1 MDIAISQATRPN
13 APSDGVD
20 WNFALNKCTAE
31 ARDADHHAGN
41 LTNWRQEYDQI
52 SDGAFYGRIDEFAFD
67 RLQVFREHTSHSLR
81 QQCNVWD
88 NSLWLGIPATDRPCR
103 INGLPVQEN
112 EVMCRPGSCDFE
124 LVTPND
130 FDILGIVV
138 DREMLNQAAKIQG
151 RPLHE
156 SRLDQPRLR
165 LAEGTMRGLRYVLD
179 RLLRSDNTLVATR
192 LSQDLVIMALLEVL
206 QLHQPNSEQSPSYVH
221 RKAVVDRVKSHI
233 AEHGDAPVTMTEL
246 CELAHVSRRTLQY
259 SFESILGISPLR
271 FLRITRLNQ
280 VRRALRDAG
289 GDVTVTTIATQWGF
303 LHAGQFAHDYRQLFG
318 ECPSE
323 TLRRQY

>member
-1 MDIAISQATRPN
+1 MDIASEQTNRFH
-13 APSDGVD
+13 APSNGAD
-20 WNFALNKCTAE
+20 WHFAPNKSTSE
-31 ARDADHHAGN
+31 SHDADHHARN

-67 RLQVFREHTSHSLR
+67 RLQVFREHTSQSLR
-81 QQCNVWD
+81 QQCNVWE
-88 NSLWLGIPATDRPCR
+88 NSIWLGIPAAERRCR
-103 INGLPVQEN
+103 INGLLVQGN

-124 LVTPND
+124 LITPDD

-138 DREMLNQAAKIQG
+138 DREMLDHAATTQG
-151 RPLHE
+151 LSLYE
-156 SRLDQPRLR
+156 GRLDQPRLR
-165 LAEGTMRGLRYVLD
+165 LAEGTMRDLRYVLD

-206 QLHQPNSEQSPSYVH
+206 QLHQPNCEHSPSYAH
-221 RKAVVDRVKSHI
+221 RKAVVDRVKAHV

-280 VRRALRDAG
+280 VRRALRDAE

-318 ECPSE
+318 ECPSD
-323 TLRRQY
+323 TLRRQR